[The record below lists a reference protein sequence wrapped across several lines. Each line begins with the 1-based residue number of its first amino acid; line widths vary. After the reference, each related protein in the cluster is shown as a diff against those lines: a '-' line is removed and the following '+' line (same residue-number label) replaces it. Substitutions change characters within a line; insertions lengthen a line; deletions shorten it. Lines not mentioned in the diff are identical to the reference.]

1 MIYAFGGYG
10 CNNVGDEAI
19 FEGLLRTT
27 TRAVTQIY
35 VNVPEVP
42 NAVWY
47 ADLLSGKEKF
57 SSAATE
63 LRIGGGGIAH
73 CLGAVEDYVRMAK
86 IAKEQG
92 LIVTVQGV
100 GLEGCTP
107 EIAPALSELLSLAS
121 IITVRSAKSKQIAKE
136 LGFVS
141 LQCKD
146 FAYSIPTKESS
157 LIRHG
162 VGVSLSGVADKD
174 LPIYVERIRVLL
186 RHFNVTFI
194 PHTRP
199 YVSYDDN
206 DVVLGHKIWS
216 LLGGWIDKSLKDFH
230 VVDFD
235 ANPGYAL
242 LRYASVKAVY
252 TGRYH
257 GCIFSEMT
265 NTPVIGIGGG
275 LKLKSFFDERTSDLI
290 TYIPGSTPEAQVLE
304 ELNAWCEEL
313 KCST

>member
-19 FEGLLRTT
+19 FDGILYGTDEE
-27 TRAVTQIY
+27 VIQIY
-35 VNVPEVP
+35 INVPEGHRS
-42 NAVWY
+42 VWY

-57 SSAATE
+57 DEAATQ
-63 LRIGGGGIAH
+63 LLIGGGGIAH

-92 LIVTVQGV
+92 LRVTLQGV

-107 EIAPALSELLSLAS
+107 EIAPALTELLSLAEA
-121 IITVRSAKSKQIAKE
+121 ITVRSAKSKQIAKD
-136 LGFVS
+136 LGFDS
-141 LQCKD
+141 YQGKD
-146 FAYSIPTKESS
+146 FAYNIPTQESGI
-157 LIRHG
+157 IRYG
-162 VGVSLSGVADKD
+162 AAVSLSAIADKD

-186 RHFNVTFI
+186 RHFNVMFI

-199 YVSYDDN
+199 YVSHDNN

-216 LLGGWIDKSLKDFH
+216 LLGGWIDKSLKDFY
-230 VVDFD
+230 VADFD
-235 ANPGYAL
+235 PNPYEAL
-242 LRYASVKAVY
+242 ARYTSVKAVY
-252 TGRYH
+252 TERYH
-257 GCIFSEMT
+257 GCIFSQMT

-275 LKLKSFFDERTSDLI
+275 RKLESFFNERDSDLI

-304 ELNAWCEEL
+304 ELNSWCEEL
-313 KCST
+313 KCNT